1 MATKKKTKPAA
12 AKKTTTTVLNSAP
25 VANFADFTKGFQQ
38 FTQLPQFPK
47 FAEFGQFGQF
57 DQFKQFQQFQPF
69 KMENPMFKGT
79 KQVEQFAQDAAASA
93 QDQMDAIMKS
103 STIFAKGMEDIMKT
117 CMEIAAEAGEKS
129 QTVAKSVMSCKTLN
143 EFTEVQTKLAQASFD
158 DFMTNAT
165 KISEKGV
172 KLCTEAF
179 EPINDQVGKAIKKAS
194 DAAAA

>member
-1 MATKKKTKPAA
+1 MATKKKTKTA
-12 AKKTTTTVLNSAP
+12 AKKTTSTVLNSAP

-38 FTQLPQFPK
+38 FTQFPK
-47 FAEFGQFGQF
+47 FADF
-57 DQFKQFQQFQPF
+57 DQFKQFQQFPSFQSF
-69 KMENPMFKGT
+69 KMENPMLKGN
-79 KQVEQFAQDAAASA
+79 KQVEQLAQDAAAMG
-93 QDQMDAIMKS
+93 QDQINAIMKS
-103 STIFAKGMEDIMKT
+103 SAIFAKGMEDIMKT

-129 QTVAKSVMSCKTLN
+129 QSVAKSVMSCKTLN

-165 KISEKGV
+165 RISEKGV

-179 EPINDQVGKAIKKAS
+179 EPINDQVGKAIKKAA

>member
-1 MATKKKTKPAA
+1 MATKKKTKTAV
-12 AKKTTTTVLNSAP
+12 KKTMTTVLNSAP
-25 VANFADFTKGFQQ
+25 VVNFADFTKGFQQ
-38 FTQLPQFPK
+38 FPK
-47 FAEFGQFGQF
+47 FAGF
-57 DQFKQFQQFQPF
+57 DHFKQFQQFPTFQSF
-69 KMENPMFKGT
+69 KMENPMLKGN
-79 KQVEQFAQDAAASA
+79 KQVEQLAQDAAAMG

-103 STIFAKGMEDIMKT
+103 SAIFAKGMEDIMKT

-129 QTVAKSVMSCKTLN
+129 QSVAKSVMSCKTLN

-165 KISEKGV
+165 RISEKGV

>member
-1 MATKKKTKPAA
+1 MATKKKTKTA
-12 AKKTTTTVLNSAP
+12 AKKTTSTVLNSAP

-38 FTQLPQFPK
+38 FTQFPK
-47 FAEFGQFGQF
+47 FADF
-57 DQFKQFQQFQPF
+57 DQFKQFQQFPSFQSF
-69 KMENPMFKGT
+69 KMENPMLKGN
-79 KQVEQFAQDAAASA
+79 KQVEQLAQDAAAMG
-93 QDQMDAIMKS
+93 QDQIDAIMKS
-103 STIFAKGMEDIMKT
+103 SAIFAKGMEDIMKT

-129 QTVAKSVMSCKTLN
+129 QSVAKSVMSCKTLN

-165 KISEKGV
+165 RISEKGV

-179 EPINDQVGKAIKKAS
+179 EPINDQVGKAIKKAA

>member
-1 MATKKKTKPAA
+1 MATKKKTPAA

-38 FTQLPQFPK
+38 FTQFPN
-47 FAEFGQFGQF
+47 FGDFS
-57 DQFKQFQQFQPF
+57 QFKQFQQFQPF

-93 QDQMDAIMKS
+93 QDQVDALMKS
-103 STIFAKGMEDIMKT
+103 SAIFAKGMEDIMKT
-117 CMEIAAEAGEKS
+117 CMEIAAEAGEKG
-129 QTVAKSVMSCKTLN
+129 QTVAKSVLSCKTLN

-165 KISEKGV
+165 RISEKGV

-179 EPINDQVGKAIKKAS
+179 EPINDQVGKAMKKAS
-194 DAAAA
+194 DLAA